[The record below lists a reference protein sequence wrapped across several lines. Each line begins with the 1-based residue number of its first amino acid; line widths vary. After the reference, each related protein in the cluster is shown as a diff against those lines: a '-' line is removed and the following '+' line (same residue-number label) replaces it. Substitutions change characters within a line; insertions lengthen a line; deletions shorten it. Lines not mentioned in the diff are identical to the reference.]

1 MFLAPAVIVFVGVA
15 GKNHEPVERQLGP
28 VFEKA
33 GVTEMVLPDAD
44 LAQIARHN
52 EASREVV
59 RNLHV
64 DGVIGGAMIVANGQQ
79 TFRLV
84 IYDGDGKMR
93 SLDETPV
100 AGKKLTSGDLE
111 VLAINLVDEVGELSH
126 RGHKSDDRSEAIAAA
141 IAAPPRPA
149 PTRSAAP
156 AELATPNFAPTTKPA
171 VPAPPPRRPDP
182 EPARV
187 EEPAAPKQ
195 VAEADAVSL
204 DEIEALTG
212 GGDAAADGGSSTAT
226 ATNDA
231 GSTLHFHAG
240 AGVALIGRVF
250 TPPAALAGYTSTPVG
265 GAQFAAGLSP
275 TPRTSIDL
283 VAERTLAMT
292 TSLATGN
299 AATTISRWQVDGG
312 IALVDSGTRVV
323 ATAGLGHRAFSIDA
337 TSADRTPDN
346 EYSYVALGARVDQPI
361 GGKLAAHVRVELE
374 PVFGGTDGM
383 AMTLGPS
390 TRWGLDVGA
399 AVDYALMAHL
409 VARAAFD
416 YQRFSWAWDGAGA
429 RGSAGG
435 SDSYPSGSL
444 ALRTEF

>member
-15 GKNHEPVERQLGP
+15 GKNHEQVERQLTP

-33 GVTEMVLPDAD
+33 GITEMVLPDAD

-64 DGVIGGAMIVANGQQ
+64 DGVIGGAMIAANGQL

-93 SLDETPV
+93 SLDETPI

-111 VLAINLVDEVGELSH
+111 VLAINLTDEVGELAH
-126 RGHKSDDRSEAIAAA
+126 RGRKADDRSEAIATAA
-141 IAAPPRPA
+141 AAPPRPLPA
-149 PTRSAAP
+149 RKATAA
-156 AELATPNFAPTTKPA
+156 EIVTPSFAPTPKA
-171 VPAPPPRRPDP
+171 ALPAPPPRRDATADAK
-182 EPARV
+182 PA
-187 EEPAAPKQ
+187 EEPAAKQ
-195 VAEADAVSL
+195 VADADAVSL

-226 ATNDA
+226 ATVEP

-250 TPPAALAGYTSTPVG
+250 TPPAALSGYTSTPVG

-275 TPRTSIDL
+275 TPRTSVEL

-299 AATTISRWQVDGG
+299 AATTISRWQVNGG
-312 IALVDSGTRVV
+312 LALVDHGTRLV

-346 EYSYVALGARVDQPI
+346 EYSYVAFGARLDQPI
-361 GGKLAAHVRVELE
+361 SGKLAAHATIELE

-399 AVDYALMAHL
+399 AVDYTVVAHL
-409 VARAAFD
+409 VARASFD

-429 RGSAGG
+429 RGAAGG